1 MTATFLIMVLLLA
14 ILLAMGFW
22 VGLALLVVGMGGLFL
37 MEASNPGSLA
47 ASSVFSSLNSWPLTA
62 LPLFLLMG
70 ELLFHSRL
78 SENMFRGLTPLV
90 RWLPGRLLHVNILG
104 CGVLAAIVGSSGV
117 CSATI
122 GRMSVPELGRR
133 GYSEKLIIG
142 TLTGSGTLGLLI
154 PPSIMMIVYGIV
166 SQTSIARLFLAG
178 VVPGLVL
185 MGLFMGY
192 VAIVS
197 LLGRHMDTS
206 VSSLD
211 AAPAEEPVRWRDT
224 LQVVPPLLLVFFV
237 IGSIYGGWA
246 TPTESAVIG
255 VAGAMV
261 LAGFNG
267 SLTRGMLHQ
276 ALTGTVRTSTL
287 ILLIIA
293 GASVLTTALDYSN
306 IPRAAAETVVAMNLN
321 QFQLLT
327 VLTLLYLVLG
337 CFLEGVSMIVLT
349 ASIVLPMTQ
358 AVGIDPVW
366 LGVYLVVMVELAQIT
381 PPVGFN
387 LFILQALTGR
397 DLMTVARASIP
408 FFFLLIAA
416 LVLFAVFPDLVL
428 YLPRTMIGA

>member
-1 MTATFLIMVLLLA
+1 MTGIFITLVVLLA
-14 ILLAMGFW
+14 VLLALGFW
-22 VGLALLVVGMGGLFL
+22 VGLSLLVVGIAGLVMLDASNAGGLV
-37 MEASNPGSLA
+37 ASA
-47 ASSVFSSLNSWPLTA
+47 VFASIDSWPLTA

-70 ELLFHSRL
+70 ELLFQSKL
-78 SENMFRGLTPLV
+78 SENMFRGFAPLV
-90 RWLPGRLLHVNILG
+90 RWLPGRLLHVNVLG

-117 CSATI
+117 CCATI
-122 GRMSVPELGRR
+122 GRMSVPELTRR
-133 GYSEKLIIG
+133 GYRESMIIG

-178 VVPGLVL
+178 VLPGLVL

-192 VAIVS
+192 IVLWS
-197 LLGRHMDTS
+197 LLHRDGVPEDRAD
-206 VSSLD
+206 D
-211 AAPAEEPVRWRDT
+211 QVRWRD
-224 LQVVPPLLLVFFV
+224 VGRIVPPIVLVFVV

-261 LAGFNG
+261 LATAGG
-267 SLTRGMLHQ
+267 SMSWPMLHR
-276 ALTGTVRTSTL
+276 ALTGTVKTSTL

-293 GASVLTTALDYSN
+293 GASVLTTALDFSG
-306 IPRAAAETVVAMNLN
+306 IPKVAAEAVVAMNLN
-321 QFQLLT
+321 QYQLLAA
-327 VLTLLYLVLG
+327 LTLLYLVLG

-349 ASIVLPMTQ
+349 AAIVLPMTQ

-366 LGVYLVVMVELAQIT
+366 FGIYLVVIVELAQIT

-397 DLMTVARASIP
+397 DLLAVARASVP
-408 FFFLLIAA
+408 FFFLLVSAI
-416 LVLFAVFPDLVL
+416 VMFAIFPEIVL
-428 YLPRTMIGA
+428 YLPRTMIGR